1 MAFSKLL
8 TFSHFPQLLKIQP
21 TAWFH
26 NFHNARDII
35 SRLGVEDNFQRWEV
49 HDLMYKNYQPERM
62 YSHGIFPLNL
72 AGMVH
77 CPLSLFLSFFV
88 VCIWQSKI
96 PAQYW
101 RPWGSWRKTPPQT
114 NILRKW
120 GYFKSTDTVEHFLR
134 RIKTWFLILFQKDGT
149 EALSFSW
156 RVYFVQYC
164 NQYFKLCINKWNTF
178 AMRWKNA

>member
-77 CPLSLFLSFFV
+77 CPLSLFLSLWFV
-88 VCIWQSKI
+88 FDNGRSLRSIEGPEGLDEKHHHKQIYLESEVTLSQQIQL
-96 PAQYW
+96 
-101 RPWGSWRKTPPQT
+101 
-114 NILRKW
+114 NIFSSEEKRGFLF
-120 GYFKSTDTVEHFLR
+120 YFK
-134 RIKTWFLILFQKDGT
+134 KTGQKHYRFHGEYT
-149 EALSFSW
+149 LYNI
-156 RVYFVQYC
+156 V
-164 NQYFKLCINKWNTF
+164 INTSNF
-178 AMRWKNA
+178 A